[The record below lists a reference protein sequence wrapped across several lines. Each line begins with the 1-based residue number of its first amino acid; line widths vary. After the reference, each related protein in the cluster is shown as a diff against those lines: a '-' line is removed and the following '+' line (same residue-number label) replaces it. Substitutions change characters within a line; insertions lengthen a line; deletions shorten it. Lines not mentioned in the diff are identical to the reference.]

1 MIRFDFDER
10 YTGEPADQGM
20 PWFARV
26 LIADLA
32 FNALFVFFLGPWI
45 VLIMLLWPDRTVEQP
60 TVEEE
65 DEPIVYL
72 QPAEIPAAEVVN
84 VGQAV
89 VQRRLGRGRYLRGQ
103 ARIAL
108 RRERMARIA

>member
-32 FNALFVFFLGPWI
+32 FNALFGRVEPGWIAKLIATGFLVIAI
-45 VLIMLLWPDRTVEQP
+45 VIF
-60 TVEEE
+60 
-65 DEPIVYL
+65 IG
-72 QPAEIPAAEVVN
+72 AE
-84 VGQAV
+84 
-89 VQRRLGRGRYLRGQ
+89 RRSCSV
-103 ARIAL
+103 
-108 RRERMARIA
+108 MARLHAHTVQSAKIDNIRILAFASVAAAAALIAAIWLLTFEPPKPS